1 MKILFKFFIVIIFS
15 LSIASAQSSY
25 EQKRSYE
32 HQAVKD
38 FMSRISSQ
46 QNFSS
51 SNPMDVKTTS
61 VNSFYKTAGHKDR
74 KHYLMNANRVI
85 TEVYNYGGIA
95 PGPDRIVN
103 VNNGVWRGSSYI
115 FQFCP
120 LFAGSVPDNN
130 DSTKRLHIV
139 SDGLWDYPAYREV
152 NPTGDTLWA
161 FQPLPGYADP
171 DQEFIASNPAADKN
185 KDGRPDSWPIEW
197 YNPTLGKYVWPGY
210 LEQDATNADLELF
223 WAMDDRDNREFNYFP
238 FPAEPQRRGLGLQV
252 DGRALQWSN
261 TLAENSI
268 FFVYTAT
275 NVSSKNIDSI
285 YFGLYGDCDVGGA
298 SSEVSDDNG
307 LFVPPYNYDG
317 NHDVSNIPVYAR
329 SLVYLWDSDGVGYL
343 GITLGYVSGKFL
355 ESPGSAGDNFDNDGD
370 GMIDERQNDGIDN
383 DGDWNPNVD
392 DVGVDGIANTLDT
405 GEGDGIPTAGSKLPS
420 GARDPLYPG
429 EPNFELTDLDES
441 DQLGL
446 TSFNSWT
453 WASEKVS
460 NDESIYNRLRPGNF
474 GEIQQNSDIVFVFGS
489 GPISLNAFE
498 IKTISMGILFGQD
511 LDDLLTTAETVQRIY
526 NANYR
531 FYKPPAKPEV
541 VAVPGDK
548 KVTLFWDAKS
558 EQSKDP
564 LTGKDFEGYVIYRS
578 TDPAFNDIQTV
589 TDGKG
594 SAFFSTPLKDT
605 KGNEAKWDIDYRD
618 EPFQDQNYNGKYD
631 LGELFTDIN
640 LDGRWT
646 ANIKD
651 WWKGYHSVTFSG
663 RGIQYFL
670 GNNRGL
676 VHTFVDSNNVINGQT
691 YYYAVVAYDHGDSVG
706 VPPTET
712 TKKITI
718 DPITSEIE
726 FDVNTVMV
734 IPGPRAA
741 GYISPDDEKIQLN
754 RISGISNA
762 PITLKIL
769 DDLAVEENMEYQLQF
784 NDSMIINNIM
794 QAQKNYSVL
803 KMAPVLDEVEFIGTN
818 FTKMKF
824 TGVDPAFGTT
834 VKSSAGVSYAE
845 GTDYIVD
852 YPRGL
857 IRRTTSSTI
866 PVTGKYS
873 VTYRYYPLYE
883 STLLNNQD
891 ANPAFS
897 GVKLYVKDYPE
908 IVIDTAKTKWVEGN
922 TNFLFRIDLG
932 SVGSKKAKFPAD
944 YEVRFSTNKIDTAVV
959 LVSGQLKPIPVNY
972 SVVNVTTGVPVRIP
986 TYLKENL
993 VTRDSA
999 WTSGEEIIFF
1009 TPSSNS
1015 TTNDTITW
1023 GLVIYK
1029 NPDTTVTP
1037 IAPTSGD
1044 VMFIGTN
1051 RPITRD
1057 DAFSFKTT
1065 AGTYSADDAKS
1076 ALDKVFVVPNPYVGY
1091 NLLEPTSKLP
1101 GTTRGERRLYFENL
1115 PQKCTIRI
1123 FTLSGELVQTL
1134 EHESTFQDAREY
1146 WNLLNKD
1153 GFSVAYGI
1161 YFAHIDAPGVGE
1173 KIIKFAIIK

>member
-1 MKILFKFFIVIIFS
+1 MQKRLIILFTLS
-15 LSIASAQSSY
+15 LSLFALAQNSV
-25 EQKRSYE
+25 EERRARE
-32 HQAVKD
+32 HAAVKN
-38 FMSRISSQ
+38 FINRISSQ
-46 QNFSS
+46 PINYVVPVDEKKSA
-51 SNPMDVKTTS
+51 NNV
-61 VNSFYKTAGHKDR
+61 FYKTTGQKDR
-74 KHYLMNANRVI
+74 KTYLMNGNRVI
-85 TEVYNYGGIA
+85 TAVYNYGGIA

-120 LFAGSVPDNN
+120 LFAGSVIDNN
-130 DSTKRLHIV
+130 DPNKRLHIV

-152 NPTGDTLWA
+152 NPTGDTLWS

-171 DQEFIASNPAADKN
+171 DQGLIASNPAADKN
-185 KDGRPDSWPIEW
+185 KDGKPDSWPSSW

-210 LEQDATNADLELF
+210 LEQDATNADLEIY

-238 FPAEPQRRGLGLQV
+238 FPAEPQRRGLGLQA
-252 DGRALQWSN
+252 DARALQWSN

-268 FFVYTAT
+268 FFVYTTT
-275 NVSSKNIDSI
+275 NVSEKNIDSI

-298 SSEVSDDNG
+298 SSEVSDDYG

-317 NHDVSNIPVYAR
+317 NHNVSNIPVYAR
-329 SLVYLWDSDGVGYL
+329 SIAYMWDHDGKGYL
-343 GITLGYVSGKFL
+343 GVSLGYVGCKFL
-355 ESPGSAGDNFDNDGD
+355 ESPGDPTDNVDNDGD
-370 GMIDERQNDGIDN
+370 GMTDERQDDGIDN

-392 DVGVDGIANTLDT
+392 DVGIDGIANTLDE
-405 GEGDGIPTAGSKLPS
+405 GEGDGLPTAGKKLPG
-420 GARDPLYPG
+420 GARDPLFPG
-429 EPNFELTDLDES
+429 EPNFELIDLDES

-453 WASEKVS
+453 WSTEKVS

-474 GEIQQNSDIVFVFGS
+474 GEIQQNSDITFVFGS
-489 GPISLNAFE
+489 GPISLAAAE
-498 IKTISMGILFGQD
+498 IKTVSMAITFGED
-511 LDDLLTTAETVQRIY
+511 LDDLLISAETVQRIY

-531 FYKPPAKPEV
+531 FYKPPAKPNV

-548 KVTLFWDAKS
+548 KVTLFWDTKA
-558 EQSKDP
+558 EESKDP

-578 TDPAFNDIQTV
+578 TDPAFGDIQKI

-594 SAFFSTPLKDT
+594 SAFFSTPLKDFE
-605 KGNEAKWDIDYRD
+605 GNEARWDVDYRD
-618 EPFQDQNYNGKYD
+618 EPFQDLNYNAKYD
-631 LGELFTDIN
+631 IGEPYTDIN
-640 LDGRWT
+640 LDGKWT
-646 ANIKD
+646 ANAKD
-651 WWKGYHSVTFSG
+651 WWKGYHNVTFAG

-676 VHTFVDSNNVINGQT
+676 VHTFVDSNKVINGQT

-734 IPGPRAA
+734 TPGPRAA
-741 GYISPDDEKIQLN
+741 GYVEPDAEKIVLQ
-754 RISGISNA
+754 RVDGISNA

-769 DDLAVEENMEYQLQF
+769 DDLAVEDGMEYQLKF
-784 NDSMIINNIM
+784 SDSMIVNNVLE
-794 QAQKNYSVL
+794 AKKNYSILRIAEV
-803 KMAPVLDEVEFIGTN
+803 ADEVEFIGTN
-818 FTKMKF
+818 YTKMKYSGIDKNY
-824 TGVDPAFGTT
+824 TVALKSASGT
-834 VKSSAGVSYAE
+834 SYNE
-845 GTDYIVD
+845 GSDFIVD

-857 IRRTTSSTI
+857 IRRTAGTTI
-866 PVTGKYS
+866 PETGKYS

-883 STLLNNQD
+883 SALLNNED
-891 ANPAFS
+891 ANPAFG
-897 GVKLYVKDYPE
+897 GVKIYVKDYSE
-908 IVIDTAKTKWVEGN
+908 ISIDTARTKWVEGN
-922 TNFLFRIDLG
+922 TNYLFRIDLG
-932 SVGSKKAKFPAD
+932 SVGSKKAKFPAE
-944 YEVRFSTNKIDTAVV
+944 YEVRFSTDKIDSAVV
-959 LVSGQLKPIPVNY
+959 LVAGQLKPIKVNY
-972 SVVNVTTGVPVRIP
+972 SVKDVTTGVPVRIP

-1009 TPSSNS
+1009 TPTSNS

-1029 NPDTTVTP
+1029 NPDTSVTAV
-1037 IAPTSGD
+1037 APTTGD
-1044 VMFIGTN
+1044 LLYVGTN
-1051 RPITRD
+1051 RPLTSK
-1057 DAFSFKTT
+1057 DAFSFKTN
-1065 AGTYSADDAKS
+1065 AGTFSAQNAKS
-1076 ALDKVFVVPNPYVGY
+1076 ALDNIYVVPNPYVGY

-1101 GTTRGERRLYFENL
+1101 GTTRGERRIYFENL

-1134 EHESTFQDAREY
+1134 EHETTFQNAREY
-1146 WNLLNKD
+1146 WNLLNND

-1161 YFAHIDAPGVGE
+1161 YFAHIDAPGIGE
-1173 KIIKFAIIK
+1173 KIIKFALIK